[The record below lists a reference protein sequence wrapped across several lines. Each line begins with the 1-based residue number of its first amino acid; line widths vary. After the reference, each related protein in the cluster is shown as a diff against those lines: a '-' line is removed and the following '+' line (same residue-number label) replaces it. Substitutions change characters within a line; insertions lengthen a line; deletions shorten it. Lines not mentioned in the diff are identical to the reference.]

1 MIDWNEID
9 FKGKSSGQIK
19 VKCPACID
27 SRSNKADTSLSINI
41 SKGIGKCHYCE
52 EVTIKDPKKKEQKD
66 YKYPVQEWQ
75 NYTKLSDNMVK
86 WFNSRKITQNTL
98 IKAKVTEEVYYQ
110 PALKKEVNNIV
121 FNYFEGKT
129 LINKKYRSGDK
140 KFTQSSGTK
149 NIFYGINDIIDCKE
163 VYIVEGEIDKLSL
176 MEIGIDNCISV
187 PNGANDNDDVWVNCE
202 DYFKGVETFYIAT
215 DKDEKGNTVA
225 EKIAQRLGRWRCRR
239 IIFNGKDANEDL
251 VSGCLEQSL
260 MNIQSYPVSGTLKV
274 SDFKSDIF
282 DLYDNGLPNVV
293 APVGNGLDR
302 LVGCFSTMMGHL
314 VVCTGI
320 PSHGKST
327 FMEWYVLNL
336 LAENDLKASFFS
348 PEHMPFALHQSTF
361 IQKFY
366 GKTFFDNYD
375 KNRVTKQDI
384 KDYIEWADEK
394 IYLTCPE
401 NGSAATWDFIFDA
414 FKQQIYS
421 YGVNVFVI
429 DAFNKVLF
437 DKSGNKKDNIDEVL
451 TRLTSFSQLNNVLVF
466 LVAHPTKMYKDEK
479 TGETSI
485 PSLYD
490 VSGSADFRNQTHD
503 GFCVH
508 RTFGDDPR
516 TSFIN
521 LKTKYSFQGEIGKV
535 VDFVWH
541 PSGRYYSPF
550 ENYTIKPL
558 IDFTKNQSKLEF
570 DTVNGYPSIWD

>member
-1 MIDWNEID
+1 MIDWQSID
-9 FKGKSSGQIK
+9 FKGKSTGQVK
-19 VKCPACID
+19 VKCPSCIGN
-27 SRSNKADTSLSINI
+27 RSNKSDVSLSVNLD
-41 SKGIGKCHYCE
+41 KGIGKCHYCE
-52 EVTIKDPKKKEQKD
+52 EVAIRDPKKKEQKE

-75 NYTKLSDNMVK
+75 NFTKLSDKIVK
-86 WFNSRKITQNTL
+86 WFNGRKITQNTL
-98 IKAKVTEEVYYQ
+98 IKAKITEETYYQ
-110 PALKKEVNNIV
+110 PSLKKEVNNVV

-163 VYIVEGEIDKLSL
+163 IYIVEGEIDKLSL

-187 PNGANDNDDVWVNCE
+187 PNGANDNDDVWANSE
-202 DYFKGVETFYIAT
+202 DYLKGVETFYIAT
-215 DKDEKGNTVA
+215 DKDEKGNIVA

-239 IIFNGKDANEDL
+239 IIFEGKDANEDL
-251 VSGCLEQSL
+251 VSGVLEQSL
-260 MNIQSYPVSGTLKV
+260 KNIQAYPVSGTLKV
-274 SDFKSDIF
+274 SHFENDIF

-293 APVGNGLDR
+293 APKGNGLDR
-302 LVGCFSTMMGHL
+302 LDGCFSTMMGHL

-366 GKTFFDNYD
+366 GRTFFESYD
-375 KNRVTKQDI
+375 KKRITKQEI

-394 IYLTCPE
+394 IYVTCPE
-401 NGSAATWDFIFDA
+401 NGSAATWDFIFDT

-466 LVAHPTKMYKDEK
+466 LVAHPTKMYTDEK
-479 TGETSI
+479 TGEVRVPT
-485 PSLYD
+485 LYD

-503 GFCVH
+503 GFCIH
-508 RTFGDDPR
+508 RMFGEIPR
-516 TSFIN
+516 TRFIN
-521 LKTKYSFQGEIGKV
+521 LKTKYSFQGEIGKEIE
-535 VDFVWH
+535 FVWH

-558 IDFTKNQSKLEF
+558 VDLAKNQSKLEF
-570 DTVNGYPSIWD
+570 DTTNGYPSIWD